1 MGRGAI
7 GAGRWA
13 SRRKEKGGGKL
24 GRARW
29 LGSRP
34 EGGGKEEWAFGPE
47 SGGESF
53 GLFFFFLFLLF
64 QSHLKLYL
72 NFEFKNTQH
81 SKQNAEA

>member
-47 SGGESF
+47 SDGESF
-53 GLFFFFLFLLF
+53 GLFLPFETHLKFLLN
-64 QSHLKLYL
+64 YL